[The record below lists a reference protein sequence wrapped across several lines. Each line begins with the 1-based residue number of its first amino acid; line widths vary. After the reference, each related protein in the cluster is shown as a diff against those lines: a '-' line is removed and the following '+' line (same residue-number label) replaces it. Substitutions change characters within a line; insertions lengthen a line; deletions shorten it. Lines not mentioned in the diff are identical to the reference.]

1 MKQDKNVKNTE
12 KKVRRFPKIYV
23 LDVAI
28 IILIVVALLGIY
40 FRYSIFD
47 VLGNYKNQDEAQ
59 IVFSV
64 KNIKETTKTF
74 INIDDEVY
82 FKDDGTDFGTIIS
95 GEENS
100 NEALVGIVPASATFI
115 DNGNPITVSYPAG
128 TRIDANGRIKCSG
141 SFSEDGTFK
150 LHGTD
155 YLSAGQTKVIC
166 TEFVTLEITIVKIE
180 KIAK

>member
-1 MKQDKNVKNTE
+1 MKKDKKIKSTE
-12 KKVRRFPKIYV
+12 EKTRRFPKFYV

-28 IILIVVALLGIY
+28 IILIVVAVLGIY

-47 VLGNYKNQDEAQ
+47 MLGNYKNQNEAQ

-82 FKDDGTDFGTIIS
+82 FKGNGSTFGTIMS

-100 NEALVGIVPASATFI
+100 NDALVGIVPASATFVE
-115 DNGNPITVSYPAG
+115 NGNLITVSDPSG
-128 TRIDANGRIKCSG
+128 TRIDANGRIRCKG
-141 SFSEDGTFK
+141 SFAEDGTFK
-150 LHGTD
+150 LHGTE

-166 TEFVTLEITIVKIE
+166 TESVTLEITIVKIE
-180 KIAK
+180 KIIK